1 MTDKIRARF
10 ERKYIPEPNSGCW
23 LWIAADNGEG
33 YGAVGAYGK
42 LWTAHPLAAPKSCF
56 WRNVLQ
62 EGGED
67 PWRLSEHHL
76 AGGHAANLG
85 SCRMSDTLRLRT
97 VDQHGEFEAEG
108 PAERVAAL
116 WHEWRGQEVVPP
128 AERTGPHSEAT
139 VEQPPAAPAVGQN
152 IFKPDGRWT
161 EAQIAYLRASY
172 PDKSISIREISDKL
186 GRSDHTIR
194 VKARTLSLSR
204 RKGRPP
210 AGVRAP
216 ERRFTEVK
224 ALHPE
229 RVTGLAPGH
238 AALREGRTLFPT
250 TVVDARDSQ
259 RLLVSGKNSRKLGDV
274 VSKGPWAGW
283 PIFHLTLEERATCPK
298 SCQHWATCYGNGMPL
313 ARRHRHGADLEGLL
327 DQELEGL
334 QKVYPEGFVVR
345 LHQLGDF
352 YSVDYVRRWA
362 EWLDRFPALHV
373 FGYTAWPLTSEIGGK
388 LRILAAK
395 RWDRFA
401 IRTSAPES
409 LGGMDAVTAWKMPE
423 GDHTEEGAI
432 VCPAQTGK
440 TSCCGSCGL
449 CWADAAKDRTIA
461 FIAHGSRFLPSQDA
475 PRKAAG
481 AYSRRGGAQKP
492 MRGWPADARQEEA
505 PEPAEKAP
513 GSFGQNLQRR
523 CAAPGCKNIFV
534 TSKVRETVCHECANA
549 EVAA

>member
-1 MTDKIRARF
+1 
-10 ERKYIPEPNSGCW
+10 
-23 LWIAADNGEG
+23 
-33 YGAVGAYGK
+33 
-42 LWTAHPLAAPKSCF
+42 
-56 WRNVLQ
+56 
-62 EGGED
+62 
-67 PWRLSEHHL
+67 
-76 AGGHAANLG
+76 
-85 SCRMSDTLRLRT
+85 MSDTLRLRT

-172 PDKSISIREISDKL
+172 PDKSISIREIGDKL

-204 RKGRPP
+204 RKGRAPRDLTRP
-210 AGVRAP
+210 APKPGEPRRRFADKPDLAP
-216 ERRFTEVK
+216 EK
-224 ALHPE
+224 
-229 RVTGLAPGH
+229 VTGLPADHP
-238 AALREGRTLFPT
+238 AIVEGRTLFPS
-250 TVVDARDSQ
+250 TVVDAMDSP
-259 RLLVSGKNSRKLGDV
+259 RVLVSGQNQRKLGSHV
-274 VSKGPWAGW
+274 TKGPWAGF
-283 PIFHLTLEERATCPK
+283 PIYHLTLEERATCPET
-298 SCQHWATCYGNGMPL
+298 CHHWTTCYGSGMPQ
-313 ARRHRHGADLEGLL
+313 ARRHRAGPTLTATLHVEL
-327 DQELEGL
+327 DGL
-334 QKVYPEGFVVR
+334 QEKHPGGFVVR
-345 LHQLGDF
+345 LHILGDF
-352 YSVDYVRRWA
+352 YSVEYVDAWA
-362 EWLDRFPALHV
+362 GWLDEFPALHV